1 MQPDQESGASTG
13 HQSGTARWATGLVEL
28 VGGIAIFALM
38 LLTVSDALL
47 RSFANRPI
55 LGGNDLVQVILVLV
69 VACAVPLCIVG
80 GRAIAIEFL
89 VVRLPVRL
97 ERMIGRA
104 MSVIASVSL
113 GYLAWRCW
121 VNAGEAARFGETTML
136 LQVPFGP
143 FYLALAISF
152 AVSAALFAY
161 FAFRG
166 KPAS

>member
-1 MQPDQESGASTG
+1 MADQESDPSTG
-13 HQSGTARWATGLVEL
+13 HQSGTTRWATGLVEL
-28 VGGIAIFALM
+28 VGGFAVFTLM

-55 LGGNDLVQVILVLV
+55 LGANDLVQVILVVV
-69 VACAVPLCIVG
+69 VACAVPLCIAG

-89 VVRLPVRL
+89 VARLPIR
-97 ERMIGRA
+97 IGKPVGQA
-104 MSVIASVSL
+104 MSVIAAVAL

-136 LQVPFGP
+136 LQIPFGP

-152 AVSAALFAY
+152 AVSAALFVY
-161 FAFRG
+161 FALRG
-166 KPAS
+166 TPLS